1 MQPKRSD
8 SASAYT
14 GRTTTSRHANSRDK
28 GVPMKYTVTA
38 EDTKIRRYTGE
49 IEAVSWEEA
58 IAKANIDS
66 VTWEFK
72 DDLKHEFIIVKAE
85 GQHDSA

>member
-1 MQPKRSD
+1 
-8 SASAYT
+8 
-14 GRTTTSRHANSRDK
+14 
-28 GVPMKYTVTA
+28 MKYTVTA

-66 VTWEFK
+66 VAWYFGETLKNEF
-72 DDLKHEFIIVKAE
+72 VVTKANRE
-85 GQHDSA
+85 EEE